1 MTSSMKTFVE
11 VSDMLSTSRLAS
23 LVEVETYLATEPN
36 PGQLSVKGRSL
47 SMVFGIPIHVT
58 GNPRSAVILAI
69 LFVVS

>member
-1 MTSSMKTFVE
+1 MKTFVE
-11 VSDMLSTSRLAS
+11 VSDILSTSSPAS
-23 LVEVETYLATEPN
+23 LIEVDTYFATEPN

-47 SMVFGIPIHVT
+47 SIVLGMPIQVT